1 MQKDLNKIKA
11 LKELKAFNKKYNIS
25 VTVDEN
31 MEDFSK
37 DPFVVAKNEKAAKL
51 IAKYGLP
58 KSFQKK
64 TKSLKAKSKKSS

>member
-1 MQKDLNKIKA
+1 MSKSIFSKKIDKI
-11 LKELKAFNKKYNIS
+11 LKESI
-25 VTVDEN
+25 TVDEN